1 MTTRRNFLTTAALAA
16 VLPVPTQAAF
26 SQAQTLRARLRD
38 ARIEFERHEALYQA
52 PDHDEEYHRHFAGVS
67 SLVNEIEHISI
78 DSVEALKAKIDA
90 AEWCNDILMKPDAE
104 TTDYRLVC
112 QIMRAVQA
120 A

>member
-1 MTTRRNFLTTAALAA
+1 MRRCTKRPTTTRN
-16 VLPVPTQAAF
+16 
-26 SQAQTLRARLRD
+26 
-38 ARIEFERHEALYQA
+38 
-52 PDHDEEYHRHFAGVS
+52 HRHIAGVS
-67 SLVNEIEHISI
+67 SLVNEIGHISI